1 MNFRLWWAAGAV
13 IFLAAGTSR
22 TLPAQTPQSGAQ
34 LEQVHSTSST
44 NSSSAATSDSS
55 AAGVKSATPVQA
67 GSYVI
72 GAGDVLMVNVYNEPE
87 VTGKMP
93 VRPDGMISVPLVG
106 DVQASG
112 VTTERLQ
119 ATLTQKLTEFVRQP
133 SVTVVVEEMNSRQ
146 FNVMGQ
152 VQHPGS
158 FPLTRP
164 THVMDAL
171 AQAGGFAEFA
181 KTKKVYVLRRDANGN
196 SVKLPFD
203 YKRVSQ
209 GNGSDIQLQSGDT
222 VIVP

>member
-1 MNFRLWWAAGAV
+1 
-13 IFLAAGTSR
+13 
-22 TLPAQTPQSGAQ
+22 
-34 LEQVHSTSST
+34 
-44 NSSSAATSDSS
+44 
-55 AAGVKSATPVQA
+55 
-67 GSYVI
+67 VI
-72 GAGDVLMVNVYNEPE
+72 GTGDVLMVNVYNEPE

-112 VTTERLQ
+112 MTTERLQ
-119 ATLTQKLTEFVRQP
+119 ATLAQRLTEFVRQP
-133 SVTVVVEEMNSRQ
+133 SVTVVLEEMNSRQ

-164 THVMDAL
+164 IHVMDAL

-196 SVKLPFD
+196 TVKLPFD
-203 YKRVSQ
+203 YKHVSQ

>member
-1 MNFRLWWAAGAV
+1 MTFRHWWVASAA
-13 IFLAAGTSR
+13 IFVTVGTCQ
-22 TLPAQTPQSGAQ
+22 TLLAQTSHSGAQ
-34 LEQVHSTSST
+34 LEEVRSAPPT
-44 NSSSAATSDSS
+44 NSSASTNP
-55 AAGVKSATPVQA
+55 AGPVQAA

-72 GAGDVLMVNVYNEPE
+72 GTGDVLMVNVYNEPE

-112 VTTERLQ
+112 MTTERLQ
-119 ATLTQKLTEFVRQP
+119 ATLAQRLTEFVRQP
-133 SVTVVVEEMNSRQ
+133 SVTVVLEEMNSRQ

-164 THVMDAL
+164 IHVMDAL

-196 SVKLPFD
+196 TVKLPFD
-203 YKRVSQ
+203 YKHVSQ

>member
-1 MNFRLWWAAGAV
+1 MNSRFRWAASAFILV
-13 IFLAAGTSR
+13 VAGT
-22 TLPAQTPQSGAQ
+22 TQAFPAQTSHSGAQ
-34 LEQVHSTSST
+34 LTEVRSTSSANS
-44 NSSSAATSDSS
+44 NSSSSNNA
-55 AAGVKSATPVQA
+55 ATPVQA
-67 GSYVI
+67 PGSYVI
-72 GAGDVLMVNVYNEPE
+72 GTGDVLMVNVYNEPE
-87 VTGKMP
+87 VTGKVP

-112 VTTERLQ
+112 MTTDRLQ
-119 ATLTQKLTEFVRQP
+119 AVLTQKLTEFVRQP
-133 SVTVVVEEMNSRQ
+133 AVTVVVEEMNSRQ

-164 THVMDAL
+164 THVLDAL

-181 KTKKVYVLRRDANGN
+181 KTKKVYVLRRDPNG
-196 SVKLPFD
+196 STVKLPFD

-209 GNGSDIQLQSGDT
+209 GNGSDIQLQAGDT